1 METSLGI
8 VAATWGVVMAMSPIL
23 QIRKIVRQRSSRDV
37 SIGYLTVLVVG
48 FALWIAYGLSIHNA
62 TLVIPNIVALLMGLA
77 TIGVSLSYGTR
88 RHRQRGRIAEGAGD
102 SRRPEKQS

>member
-1 METSLGI
+1 VDTSLGI

-23 QIRKIVRQRSSRDV
+23 QIRKIVRLRSSRDV

-62 TLVIPNIVALLMGLA
+62 ALVIPNIVALLMGLA
-77 TIGVSLSYGTR
+77 TIGVSLSYGSR
-88 RHRQRGRIAEGAGD
+88 RHRQRPRRIAEGAEG
-102 SRRPEKQS
+102 SRRP